1 MKTSFYRKYNFII
14 VVASFIFLQFFL
26 THYFSEEKWNATAF
40 ILTPVAV
47 LSLIAIFDLFNRA
60 RFSNIEKGKEEYA
73 SWVLK
78 QMKPKLDSALDDMC
92 SKFDKER
99 YERYLSPFYQKLK
112 ALSEMM
118 SKNIIND

>member
-1 MKTSFYRKYNFII
+1 MQNSFYRKYNLIL
-14 VVASFIFLQFFL
+14 VVASFIFLQYFF
-26 THYFSEEKWNATAF
+26 THLPPADQWSFKTIA
-40 ILTPVAV
+40 LTPFAV
-47 LSLIAIFDLFNRA
+47 ISGIVIYDLLVRA

-118 SKNIIND
+118 SKNIID